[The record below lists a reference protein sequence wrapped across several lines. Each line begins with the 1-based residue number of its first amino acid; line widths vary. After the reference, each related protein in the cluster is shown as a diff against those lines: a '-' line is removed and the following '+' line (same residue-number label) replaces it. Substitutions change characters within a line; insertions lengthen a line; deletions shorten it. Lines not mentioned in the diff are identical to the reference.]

1 MFTTPYPALRA
12 VVGAGS
18 LHIVRV
24 RESPASPTTSENLMT
39 VKPWTFVGSRAAAA
53 TLSLATSG
61 FGQCGTGGDCCAA
74 NPGPFCSDVTCCEQV
89 CAADPFCCDTQWD
102 QVCADTAAGVCT
114 VCGATTCPVDCSSAN
129 AQEDEFCGDD
139 TNGGCNS
146 GGTLFTPAALGDII
160 CGNYWA
166 DANTR
171 DTDWYEF
178 TLAENTVVN
187 VSLVGSASIGSA
199 LGLLDANCPPGVL
212 AFATST
218 PGDCTPLEIN
228 GTCLVAGT
236 YRIFVGAANFN
247 GVPCDLQAS
256 YLLSII
262 DTGETC
268 TGPENDE
275 CAGALPIGI
284 GDTSFD
290 TSGSISNTNIPDCN
304 FFGSTTWNK
313 DLWYSFTPDVDGL
326 YRLTTCGQADFDTK
340 IAVFDGC
347 GGNVVGCNDDGAGCP
362 GFTSDLLVPMTAG
375 TAYKITIGGFGT
387 ASGTG
392 VLTIAQIEACDTT
405 CDKAA
410 HQEQE
415 ICGED
420 TNGGCNGGIGNEYIG
435 LNRTVCGTFWAEGG
449 TRDTDWFE
457 FDLLEPAVVTMT
469 AQSTLNVTIGLLT
482 NTCPPT
488 IYEIDATQSCGATIS
503 ACLPAG
509 SSVAFIARAGF
520 DDPAC
525 GSGDLNSYTFTLSVG
540 ETCEPPAC
548 GVKSAGSCC
557 EPHENPYCSDAT
569 CCELICSADPF
580 CCNTEWDQICADQA
594 AGQCEACG
602 ATPPPNDDCSGAIAV
617 TTGLTPFDTAGAG
630 SDTDAGAGCVF
641 FGSSL
646 INNDVWFKYTATQN
660 ADITVATCG
669 LTTLDTKMAI
679 FLNCGDTDAIAC
691 NDDNCGLQSSVTF
704 PGTSG
709 TTYYI
714 SLGAFGATQFGSGQL
729 SVNVGGGGGPTNDDC
744 SGSIVANVGSN
755 NFSTVGCTTDT
766 NAGSTCVFFGNSNNY
781 NDAWYKYTAVGNET
795 VTIATCQGTTMDT
808 KMAVFSD
815 CDLTTV
821 LACND
826 DATGCGL
833 QSRVTFTPICG
844 TTYYISIGAY
854 GSTTT
859 GAGTFTIQQNG
870 ACGNPA
876 DLNGDGVVNA
886 ADLAT
891 LLGAW
896 GTSGPGDLN
905 GDGIVGSA
913 DLTALLAAW
922 SA

>member
-1 MFTTPYPALRA
+1 
-12 VVGAGS
+12 
-18 LHIVRV
+18 
-24 RESPASPTTSENLMT
+24 MT
-39 VKPWTFVGSRAAAA
+39 VKPWTFVGSLAAAA

-102 QVCADTAAGVCT
+102 QVCADTAAGVCEA
-114 VCGATTCPVDCSSAN
+114 CGATTCPVDCSSAN

-146 GGTLFTPAALGDII
+146 GGTLFTPAALGDIF

-187 VSLVGSASIGSA
+187 LSLVGSASIGSA

-218 PGDCTPLEIN
+218 PGNCTPLEIN

-290 TSGSISNTNIPDCN
+290 TTGSISNTSIPDCN

-362 GFTSDLLVPMTAG
+362 GFTSDLLVPLTAG

-387 ASGTG
+387 ATGTG
-392 VLTIAQIEACDTT
+392 VLTVAQIEACDTT

-594 AGQCEACG
+594 VGQCEACG
-602 ATPPPNDDCSGAIAV
+602 ATPPPNDDCSGAIAI

-641 FGSSL
+641 LGSSL

-669 LTTLDTKMAI
+669 LTTLDTKVAI
-679 FLNCGDTDAIAC
+679 FLNCGDR
-691 NDDNCGLQSSVTF
+691 LQRR
-704 PGTSG
+704 
-709 TTYYI
+709 
-714 SLGAFGATQFGSGQL
+714 QL
-729 SVNVGGGGGPTNDDC
+729 RLAVVGDLPRH
-744 SGSIVANVGSN
+744 VGHD
-755 NFSTVGCTTDT
+755 VLHLARCLRRHP
-766 NAGSTCVFFGNSNNY
+766 VRLRP
-781 NDAWYKYTAVGNET
+781 AVGERRRRRRPD
-795 VTIATCQGTTMDT
+795 Q
-808 KMAVFSD
+808 
-815 CDLTTV
+815 
-821 LACND
+821 
-826 DATGCGL
+826 
-833 QSRVTFTPICG
+833 RR
-844 TTYYISIGAY
+844 
-854 GSTTT
+854 
-859 GAGTFTIQQNG
+859 
-870 ACGNPA
+870 
-876 DLNGDGVVNA
+876 
-886 ADLAT
+886 
-891 LLGAW
+891 LLGIDRGERRKQQLLDGRLHDRHQRRIDLRLLQQQQQLQRRVVQVHRGRQRDRDHRDVPGHDDGHQDGGVQRLRPHHRARLQRRCH
-896 GTSGPGDLN
+896 GLRPAVAGDLHPDLRHHLLHLDRCLRRDDDRRGNLHDPAERRVREPGRPQRRRLGERRRPGDPARRL
-905 GDGIVGSA
+905 GHQRPRRPQR
-913 DLTALLAAW
+913 
-922 SA
+922 